1 MSSTTFASSKARK
14 FNKAMTKKISNNKLN
29 ESEVTLDGMMVF
41 GKLDNGLRYADFECC
56 EDAEME
62 AFSGNCKVQMMRDGN
77 VYITELPKRIRNR
90 ALFRDDNCSLSLGQ
104 NGKFYFVFSMPAA
117 QVDELPEQLVRQASA
132 IAGKMIRILDV
143 KSPSPTP
150 PQGRGE
156 GRQNKIN
163 NP

>member
-14 FNKAMTKKISNNKLN
+14 FNKTMTKKISNNKLN

-41 GKLDNGLRYADFECC
+41 GKLENGLRYADFECC

-90 ALFRDDNCSLSLGQ
+90 ALFREDNSSLSLGK
-104 NGKFYFVFSMPAA
+104 NGKFYFVFSMPEE
-117 QVDELPEQLVRQASA
+117 QIDELPAELIRQASA
-132 IAGKMIRILDV
+132 IAGKMIRILM
-143 KSPSPTP
+143 
-150 PQGRGE
+150 
-156 GRQNKIN
+156 
-163 NP
+163 